1 MPHVS
6 LDVSTDCPAFDHLP
20 IRIQHTS
27 SRWSALVLLLLLTP
41 AIGALLIPVGLVAA
55 NASEV
60 QSALAQNPFAG
71 LQVGIGAFI
80 WLILFGLPLRSLLAR
95 FGSTR
100 AIQIDADGVT
110 VQDSRA
116 GRTRSWTSTLA
127 DYAGLAHVVRTT
139 NAGARHELVLVHP
152 QRKRNIVLYAADRVS
167 PELIQR
173 ASTLL
178 SMPVVPA
185 SAAFGFGRAA

>member
-6 LDVSTDCPAFDHLP
+6 LDISTDCPAFDHLP
-20 IRIQHTS
+20 IRLKHTS

-41 AIGALLIPVGLVAA
+41 AIAALLIPVGLVAA
-55 NASEV
+55 NATEV

-71 LQVGIGAFI
+71 IQVGIGAFV
-80 WLILFGLPLRSLLAR
+80 WLVLFGMPLRSLIAR

-100 AIQIDADGVT
+100 TIEVDAARVT
-110 VQDSRA
+110 VQDKRA
-116 GRTRSWTSTLA
+116 WRTRSWTGTLA

-173 ASTLL
+173 AAALL
-178 SMPVVPA
+178 SQPVVPA
-185 SAAFGFGRAA
+185 SAAFGFGVA